1 MDRNELIQ
9 QFYTLTET
17 EQYRKLHPDAG
28 PGPYY
33 QFLEKHG
40 YLEQNGVYHIPSIYF
55 TYRNDRG
62 PETLWDLMDISPYQ
76 SLFRMK
82 KATRFAK
89 EPLMYADFL
98 CIRYV
103 YSGEVQIKTQT
114 SAFTLRKNDILLMN
128 AGFVLSQHLQHEEDI
143 VFTMMFERDYL
154 VRNVL
159 NHKAGSN
166 LISNFIYSY
175 VLSSQNTKNYIVFH
189 GEDNDKFPR
198 LMEDMV
204 MEYTCPTEFG
214 TILLEAYIQTLLVE
228 MMHSKYEFEQ
238 TRESKHSFMIAKIM
252 NEVEQHYQTIDLQS
266 LAAKYNYNADYI
278 SRQIKKLTGKS
289 FKDYLL
295 DRKMEQVC
303 MLLKNSNLSISEIQ
317 VRVGLQNETYFYKKF
332 REIYGQT
339 PGEYRA
345 SQLTAGYTPQDT
357 IAL

>member
-1 MDRNELIQ
+1 MERNELIR
-9 QFYTLTET
+9 QFYALTET
-17 EQYRKLHPDAG
+17 EQYRKLNPDAG
-28 PGPYY
+28 LGPLYL
-33 QFLEKHG
+33 FLEQHG
-40 YLEQNGVYHIPSIYF
+40 YLEKNGIYHIPSIF
-55 TYRNDRG
+55 FAYRDDRE
-62 PETLWDLMDISPYQ
+62 PQTLLDFIDMSPYQ
-76 SLFRMK
+76 SFFRLK
-82 KATRFAK
+82 KATRFSK
-89 EPLMYADFL
+89 EPLAYADFL
-98 CIRYV
+98 SIRYV
-103 YSGEVQIKTQT
+103 YSGQVRIKTLT
-114 SAFTLRKNDILLMN
+114 AEFTLRKNDILLMN
-128 AGFVLSQHLQHEEDI
+128 AGFVMSQQLRHEEDI
-143 VFTMMFERDYL
+143 VFTLMFEKDYL

-175 VLSSQNTKNYIVFH
+175 VLNSQNAKNYIVFH
-189 GEDNDKFPR
+189 GEDNEKLPR

-204 MEYTCPTEFG
+204 MEYAYPTELG
-214 TILLEAYIQTLLVE
+214 MILLEAYLQVLLVE

-238 TRESKHSFMIAKIM
+238 TRESKHSFMTAGIM
-252 NEVEQHYQTIDLQS
+252 NEIERNYQTIDLQS

-345 SQLTAGYTPQDT
+345 SQLTAGYTS
-357 IAL
+357 